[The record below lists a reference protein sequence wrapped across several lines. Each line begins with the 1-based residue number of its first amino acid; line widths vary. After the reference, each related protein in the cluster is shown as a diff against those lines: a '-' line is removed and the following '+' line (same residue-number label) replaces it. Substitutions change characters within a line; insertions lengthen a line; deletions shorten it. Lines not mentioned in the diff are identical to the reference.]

1 MSLSKGC
8 PYLGGAQQQKLRTA
22 LRQAQ
27 GERFLW
33 WRFSSPL
40 PLAGGRFLSLDLIAH
55 AHEQLNMAFGV
66 FMHKDGSGYAD
77 IPEVHY
83 QFPKIYLSRAKQ
95 MVGDWIVYRE
105 PVKLPQSK
113 GFFAVAKVAQI
124 IPDPDRADHFRALI
138 QAGSYLPFQPTVPH
152 IVDGQPVERDLA
164 NAQAAVR
171 PLSHSDFA
179 RIIALGLRDDE
190 VLPRVDP
197 PTDKADAVTKHP
209 VFEAPTG
216 DYAATLPGAVER
228 QIIQSL
234 VSRPFRDRAFRRAV
248 LHAYDGRCAVTGW
261 RLVNG
266 GGRLEAEAAHIRP
279 VEHGG
284 PDSVRN
290 GLALS
295 GTAHWMF
302 DRGLIGVADNH
313 EIIVHRKVND
323 RTGLEAI
330 INPSGR
336 IIAPEREADRPH
348 PQFLAWHREFHA
360 FLA

>member
-1 MSLSKGC
+1 MI
-8 PYLGGAQQQKLRTA
+8 A
-22 LRQAQ
+22 QAQ
-27 GERFLW
+27 
-33 WRFSSPL
+33 
-40 PLAGGRFLSLDLIAH
+40 
-55 AHEQLNMAFGV
+55 EQLLMAFGV

-83 QFPKIYLSRAKQ
+83 QFPKIYLNRAKH

-105 PVKLPQSK
+105 PVKVRQSK

-138 QAGSYLPFQPTVPH
+138 EAGSYLPFEPTVPH
-152 IVDGQPVERDLA
+152 IVDGQPIERDLA
-164 NAQAAVR
+164 NPQAAVR
-171 PLSHSDFA
+171 PLSNSDFA
-179 RIIALGLRDDE
+179 RIVALGLPDDQT
-190 VLPRVDP
+190 LPRVGDP
-197 PTDKADAVTKHP
+197 EPLDRVREEQTP
-209 VFEAPTG
+209 FEI
-216 DYAATLPGAVER
+216 ER
-228 QIIQSL
+228 PLAQSL
-234 VSRPFRDRAFRRAV
+234 LNRPFRDRAFRRAV

-284 PDSVRN
+284 PDSIRN

-313 EIIVHRKVND
+313 EIIIHRKVND
-323 RTGLEAI
+323 RSGVEAI
-330 INPSGR
+330 INPTGKL
-336 IIAPEREADRPH
+336 IAPARDADQPH
-348 PQFLAWHREFHA
+348 PQFLAWHRAFHA
-360 FLA
+360 FSA